1 MCEAYITPGIR
12 TPSTEPV
19 PILEPEKPA
28 KNFYKKLMKNEH
40 LLVTSDEMLRFGAI
54 EDKIDF
60 LKRN

>member
-1 MCEAYITPGIR
+1 MYTL
-12 TPSTEPV
+12 STEPV

-60 LKRN
+60 

>member
-1 MCEAYITPGIR
+1 MCEAYITPRIR
-12 TPSTEPV
+12 TSSPAPV
-19 PILEPEKPA
+19 PNLEPEKPA

-60 LKRN
+60 